1 MTRIVLHRP
10 ADFFWNLT
18 TRPLGPVTR
27 SESRSPTEAGDR
39 RAAFHPTTFVT
50 LALTLA
56 LDLALAG
63 ANIVGDATTNPACA
77 VVTPPDG
84 KAGMTSAIS
93 TKRVVTYEPL
103 ASRVMTL

>member
-84 KAGMTSAIS
+84 KAAVARRAAASAKL
-93 TKRVVTYEPL
+93 T
-103 ASRVMTL
+103 ASLRA